1 MLEETEVLPGAP
13 HGVVDG
19 AKLTGIGIREAAA
32 GLEVDDEFKG
42 SRGGIE
48 GGGND
53 FPRGGKSERLGEKM
67 IGGHESAAYHKA
79 RRVAHK
85 NPPLRRVSHPIL
97 AEEPCGQLSSNRHSD
112 PDATH

>member
-1 MLEETEVLPGAP
+1 MLEEAEVLPGAL

-19 AKLTGIGIREAAA
+19 AKLTGIGIREATA
-32 GLEVDDEFKG
+32 GVKVDDEFKG
-42 SRGGIE
+42 SCGGIE

-53 FPRGGKSERLGEKM
+53 FPGSGKPKRLREEV
-67 IGGHESAAYHKA
+67 IGGHAGAAYHKA

-112 PDATH
+112 PGATH